1 MIHRRRDEDE
11 DDRHRDPT
19 PGDADQETPR
29 AALQERSDLQP
40 DQGLRAGDDGPRSDS
55 GDLLFRYNLY
65 NG

>member
-11 DDRHRDPT
+11 DDHYRDPA
-19 PGDADQETPR
+19 PGDADPEIRR
-29 AALQERSDLQP
+29 AALQERGDLQR
-40 DQGLRAGDDGPRSDS
+40 DQDLRAGDDRPRRDS